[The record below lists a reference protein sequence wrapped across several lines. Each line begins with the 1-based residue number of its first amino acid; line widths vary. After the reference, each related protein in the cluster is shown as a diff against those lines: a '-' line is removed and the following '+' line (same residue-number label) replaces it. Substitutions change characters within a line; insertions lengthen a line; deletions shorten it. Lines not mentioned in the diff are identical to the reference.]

1 MEPDF
6 WEQPGAIWRRSE
18 AQAKGK
24 GEEREMIL
32 DFSPKQDKVFQAL
45 TVQQSL
51 L

>member
-6 WEQPGAIWRRSE
+6 WDQLGAIWRRSE

-24 GEEREMIL
+24 GEREMIL